1 MTFTIDTAGATD
13 VGQVRRQNQD
23 AHAEVSET
31 GFVLVADGM
40 GGGPAGDVA
49 SRLAVDAMLSHISP
63 GHAADTPQ
71 PGDGK
76 NQSPVER
83 MRTAILIANERIHE
97 ASLDDPDLSGMGTTV
112 TALSVDPASGR
123 YVVGHVGDSR
133 AYRWNENGLRQ
144 MTRDHTWVQSE
155 VQKGTLTPGQA
166 EDHPLGHILS
176 QVLGVRSWV
185 SPDMLEGTVAPGE
198 SFLLCTDG
206 VTGVL
211 SDEDLADIIRAGA
224 SHELGWIAEEVV
236 RRANA
241 GGAPDNVTV
250 SLLRV
255 GGVDGD

>member
-1 MTFTIDTAGATD
+1 MTFTFDTAGATH

-23 AHAEVSET
+23 AHAEVPEK

-49 SRLAVDAMLSHISP
+49 SRMAVDAVVSYVTR
-63 GHAADTPQ
+63 GHDGDPALG
-71 PGDGK
+71 GDGAGPLPAE
-76 NQSPVER
+76 QIRE
-83 MRTAILIANERIHE
+83 AILVANGRIHE
-97 ASLDDPDLSGMGTTV
+97 ASLADPDLSGMGTTM
-112 TALSVDPASGR
+112 TALSVDRTSGR
-123 YVVGHVGDSR
+123 YVIGHVGDSR
-133 AYRWNENGLRQ
+133 AYRWIEDELHQ
-144 MTRDHTWVQSE
+144 LTRDHTWVQSE

-166 EDHPLGHILS
+166 QDHPLGHILS

-185 SPDMLEGTVAPGE
+185 SPDTLEGTVAPGE

-211 SDEDLADIIRAGA
+211 SDDDIADIIRAGA
-224 SHELGWIAEEVV
+224 GHELDWVAEEVI

-255 GGVDGD
+255 RDR